1 VSDCTN
7 RSNSCACPRAFSA
20 SAGRASFSSATMVFS
35 SAIKFSGSR
44 ARTLSPYRAILS
56 TSFVSIASRNRI
68 LSISGRCGV
77 EGYFTRY
84 ASSSRINPCGLLAE
98 SVSALR
104 SSSSAGFGAGG
115 FWARSGAQNRP
126 ERPRVSL
133 LSLRSLTLL
142 RASALALTLLAAG
155 PAPGAEPPPAPAPT
169 APTTPSA
176 SAVADAEIDEH
187 VAQGHRLYQLGRY
200 QEAIA
205 EYRRAYELRADPSF
219 LFQIAESYRQLGA
232 TEQALFYYDRY
243 LAGAADGSDRDTAE
257 QRVGE
262 LESLR
267 ARPPVSA
274 TPPGLIAAPGAGAGA
289 RTPTPVWRRWWV
301 WTAVGAAL
309 AVGVTVAALAGRSQ
323 TSVPTTDLGNKKFF

>member
-1 VSDCTN
+1 
-7 RSNSCACPRAFSA
+7 
-20 SAGRASFSSATMVFS
+20 
-35 SAIKFSGSR
+35 
-44 ARTLSPYRAILS
+44 
-56 TSFVSIASRNRI
+56 
-68 LSISGRCGV
+68 
-77 EGYFTRY
+77 
-84 ASSSRINPCGLLAE
+84 
-98 SVSALR
+98 
-104 SSSSAGFGAGG
+104 
-115 FWARSGAQNRP
+115 
-126 ERPRVSL
+126 L

-155 PAPGAEPPPAPAPT
+155 RASGAEPPPTAPTAPT

-176 SAVADAEIDEH
+176 STAADAEIDEH

-243 LAGAADGSDRDTAE
+243 LAGAADGSDHDTAE
-257 QRVGE
+257 QRVSE

-289 RTPTPVWRRWWV
+289 KTPTPVWRRWWV

-309 AVGVTVAALAGRSQ
+309 AAGVTVALLAGRSQ
-323 TSVPTTDLGNKKFF
+323 SSVPTTDLGNKKFF